1 MDFYKYID
9 EINLI
14 ENQNNTERDLYYLV
28 KQTLEPFCRGLSLR
42 IVAERR
48 KSELGQIFYGIS
60 SVPDIAILDRDFVNK
75 QHYEITG
82 KNRDKL
88 KGCIEV
94 KNLGEKLYTLE
105 ELQEEFKNENV
116 GTAAG
121 QLIGEI
127 LWYKKLL
134 YTNGKEW
141 KLFTF
146 KNSEKYDNA
155 IIGIVTKRIEKEKK
169 GKFNWTEDPDIKQ
182 TVKDIFISDKNIEE
196 KDKKIEEK
204 RITENCTKYWNEFIA
219 EIIAEIKKINLT

>member
-28 KQTLEPFCRGLSLR
+28 KQTLEPYCRGLSLR

-60 SVPDIAILDRDFVNK
+60 SVPDIAILDRDFNNEKNK
-75 QHYEITG
+75 VINKE
-82 KNRDKL
+82 NRDKL

-94 KNLGEKLYTLE
+94 KNLGEKLYTL
-105 ELQEEFKNENV
+105 
-116 GTAAG
+116 
-121 QLIGEI
+121 I
-127 LWYKKLL
+127 LWYKRLL

-141 KLFTF
+141 RLFTF
-146 KNSEKYDNA
+146 NNSGEYDDE
-155 IIGIVTKRIEKEKK
+155 IIGIVTKRIKKEKK
-169 GKFNWTEDPDIKQ
+169 GKFNWTEDSDIKQ
-182 TVKDIFISDKNIEE
+182 TVKDIFILDKKIEE

-204 RITENCTKYWNEFIA
+204 RITKDCTKNWDEF
-219 EIIAEIKKINLT
+219 IAEIKKILTLLKRDVAQ

>member
-14 ENQNNTERDLYYLV
+14 KNQNNTERDLYYLV
-28 KQTLEPFCRGLSLR
+28 KQTLEPYCCGLSLR

-60 SVPDIAILDRDFVNK
+60 SVPDIAILDRDFNNEKNK
-75 QHYEITG
+75 VINKE
-82 KNRDKL
+82 NRDKL

-94 KNLGEKLYTLE
+94 KNLGEKLYTLK
-105 ELQEEFKNENV
+105 ELQKEFKNKNV

-121 QLIGEI
+121 QLAGEI

-141 KLFTF
+141 RLFTF
-146 KNSEKYDNA
+146 INSGEKDDKIIGDI
-155 IIGIVTKRIEKEKK
+155 IIGIVKNRIEKEERNEEY
-169 GKFNWTEDPDIKQ
+169 NWTKDNVIKQ
-182 TVKDIFISDKNIEE
+182 TVIDIL
-196 KDKKIEEK
+196 DKKIEQK
-204 RITENCTKYWNEFIA
+204 IITENCTKNWDEF
-219 EIIAEIKKINLT
+219 IAEIKKIDLT

>member
-14 ENQNNTERDLYYLV
+14 KNQNNTERDLYYLV
-28 KQTLEPFCRGLSLR
+28 KQMLEPYCCGLSLR
-42 IVAERR
+42 IVAERI

-60 SVPDIAILDRDFVNK
+60 SVPDIAILDRDFVNN
-75 QHYEITG
+75 QHYKITG

-94 KNLGEKLYTLE
+94 KNLGEKMYTLE
-105 ELQEEFKNENV
+105 ELKEEFENENV

-121 QLIGEI
+121 QLAGEI

-141 KLFTF
+141 RLFTF
-146 KNSEKYDNA
+146 YNSGEYDDE
-155 IIGIVTKRIEKEKK
+155 IIGIVTKRIEEEKK
-169 GKFNWTEDPDIKQ
+169 GKFNWTKDTGIKQ
-182 TVKDIFISDKNIEE
+182 TVKDILYKNIEE
-196 KDKKIEEK
+196 KI
-204 RITENCTKYWNEFIA
+204 ITENCTKYWDEF
-219 EIIAEIKKINLT
+219 IAEIKKILTLLKRDDAP

>member
-14 ENQNNTERDLYYLV
+14 KNQNNTERDLYYLV
-28 KQTLEPFCRGLSLR
+28 KQTLEPYCRGLSLR

-75 QHYEITG
+75 QHYKITG

-94 KNLGEKLYTLE
+94 KNLGEKLYTLK
-105 ELQEEFKNENV
+105 ELQEEFENENV

-121 QLIGEI
+121 QLAGEI

-141 KLFTF
+141 RLFTF
-146 KNSEKYDNA
+146 YNSGEYDDE
-155 IIGIVTKRIEKEKK
+155 IIGIVTKSLT
-169 GKFNWTEDPDIKQ
+169 GIKIP
-182 TVKDIFISDKNIEE
+182 V
-196 KDKKIEEK
+196 
-204 RITENCTKYWNEFIA
+204 
-219 EIIAEIKKINLT
+219 

>member
-14 ENQNNTERDLYYLV
+14 KNQNNTERDLYYLV
-28 KQTLEPFCRGLSLR
+28 KQTLEPYCGGLSLR
-42 IVAERR
+42 IVAERI

-60 SVPDIAILDRDFVNK
+60 SVPDIAILDRDFVNN
-75 QHYEITG
+75 QHYKITG

-94 KNLGEKLYTLE
+94 KNLGEKLYTLT
-105 ELQEEFKNENV
+105 ELQEEFENKNV

-121 QLIGEI
+121 QLAGEI

-146 KNSEKYDNA
+146 NESEEFDNE
-155 IIGIVTKRIEKEKK
+155 IIGIVTKRIEEEKK
-169 GKFNWTEDPDIKQ
+169 GKFNWIKDVGIKK
-182 TVKDIFISDKNIEE
+182 TAKKILNENIEE
-196 KDKKIEEK
+196 KL
-204 RITENCTKYWNEFIA
+204 ITENCTKYWDEF
-219 EIIAEIKKINLT
+219 IAEIKKILTLLNRDVAP

>member
-14 ENQNNTERDLYYLV
+14 KNQNNTERDLYYLV
-28 KQTLEPFCRGLSLR
+28 KQTLEPYCRGLSLR
-42 IVAERR
+42 IVAERI
-48 KSELGQIFYGIS
+48 KSELGQIIYGIS
-60 SVPDIAILDRDFVNK
+60 SVPDIAILDRDFVNN
-75 QHYEITG
+75 QHYKITG

-94 KNLGEKLYTLE
+94 KNLGEKLYTLT
-105 ELQEEFKNENV
+105 ELQEEFENKNV

-141 KLFTF
+141 RLFTF
-146 KNSEKYDNA
+146 YNSGEYDDE
-155 IIGIVTKRIEKEKK
+155 IIGIAESRIMAEGKKKDFDWTKD
-169 GKFNWTEDPDIKQ
+169 TDIKK
-182 TVKDIFISDKNIEE
+182 TAKKILNENIEE
-196 KDKKIEEK
+196 KL
-204 RITENCTKYWNEFIA
+204 ITKDCTKNWDEF
-219 EIIAEIKKINLT
+219 IAEIKKILTLLKRDVAP

>member
-14 ENQNNTERDLYYLV
+14 KNQNNTERDLYYLV
-28 KQTLEPFCRGLSLR
+28 KQTLEPYCGGLSLR
-42 IVAERR
+42 IVAERI

-60 SVPDIAILDRDFVNK
+60 SVPDIAILDRDFVNN
-75 QHYEITG
+75 QHYKITG

-105 ELQEEFKNENV
+105 ELQEEFKNKNV

-121 QLIGEI
+121 QLAGEI
-127 LWYKKLL
+127 LWYKRLL

-141 KLFTF
+141 RLFTF
-146 KNSEKYDNA
+146 YNSGEYDDE
-155 IIGIVTKRIEKEKK
+155 IIGIVTKRIEEEKK
-169 GKFNWTEDPDIKQ
+169 GKFNWTKDTGIKK
-182 TVKDIFISDKNIEE
+182 TAKKILNENIEE
-196 KDKKIEEK
+196 KL
-204 RITENCTKYWNEFIA
+204 ITENCTKYWDEF
-219 EIIAEIKKINLT
+219 IAEIKKILTLLKRDVAP

>member
-14 ENQNNTERDLYYLV
+14 KNQNNTERDLYYLV
-28 KQTLEPFCRGLSLR
+28 KQTLEPYCCGLSLR
-42 IVAERR
+42 IVAERI

-60 SVPDIAILDRDFVNK
+60 SVPDIAILDRDFVNN
-75 QHYEITG
+75 QHYKITG

-121 QLIGEI
+121 QLAGEI
-127 LWYKKLL
+127 LWYKRLL
-134 YTNGKEW
+134 YTNGTEW

-146 KNSEKYDNA
+146 NESEEFDDV
-155 IIGIVTKRIEKEKK
+155 IIEIVTKRIKEEKK
-169 GKFNWTEDPDIKQ
+169 GKFNWTEDIDIMK
-182 TVKDIFISDKNIEE
+182 TAKKILKDN
-196 KDKKIEEK
+196 IEEK
-204 RITENCTKYWNEFIA
+204 RITEDCTKNWDEF
-219 EIIAEIKKINLT
+219 IAEIKKILTLLKRDVAP

>member
-14 ENQNNTERDLYYLV
+14 KNQNNTERDLYYLV
-28 KQTLEPFCRGLSLR
+28 KQTLEPYCCGLSLR
-42 IVAERR
+42 IVAERI

-60 SVPDIAILDRDFVNK
+60 SVPDIAILDRDFVNN
-75 QHYEITG
+75 QHYKITG

-105 ELQEEFKNENV
+105 ELKEEFENENV

-121 QLIGEI
+121 QLAGEI
-127 LWYKKLL
+127 LWYKRLL
-134 YTNGKEW
+134 YTNGTEW

-146 KNSEKYDNA
+146 NESEEFDDV
-155 IIGIVTKRIEKEKK
+155 IIEIVTKRIEEEKK
-169 GKFNWTEDPDIKQ
+169 GKFNWTKDTGIKK
-182 TVKDIFISDKNIEE
+182 TAKKILNENIEE
-196 KDKKIEEK
+196 KI
-204 RITENCTKYWNEFIA
+204 ITKNCTKYWDEF
-219 EIIAEIKKINLT
+219 IAEIKKILPLLNRDVAP

>member
-14 ENQNNTERDLYYLV
+14 KNQNNTERDLYYLV
-28 KQTLEPFCRGLSLR
+28 KQTLEPYCVGLSLR

-48 KSELGQIFYGIS
+48 KSKLGQIFYGIS
-60 SVPDIAILDRDFVNK
+60 SVPDIAILDRDFVNN
-75 QHYEITG
+75 QHYKITG

-105 ELQEEFKNENV
+105 ELQKEFKNKNV

-121 QLIGEI
+121 QLAGEI

-141 KLFTF
+141 RLFTF
-146 KNSEKYDNA
+146 YNSGDYDDE
-155 IIGIVTKRIEKEKK
+155 IIGIVEKRKK
-169 GKFNWTEDPDIKQ
+169 QEERNEEFNWIEDSGIEQ
-182 TVKDIFISDKNIEE
+182 TVIDILNENIEE
-196 KDKKIEEK
+196 KL
-204 RITENCTKYWNEFIA
+204 ITKDCTKNWDEF
-219 EIIAEIKKINLT
+219 IAEIKKILPLLKRDVAP

>member
-14 ENQNNTERDLYYLV
+14 KNQNNTERDLYYLV

-48 KSELGQIFYGIS
+48 KSKLGQIFYGIS

-121 QLIGEI
+121 QLAGEI

-134 YTNGKEW
+134 YTNGTEW

-146 KNSEKYDNA
+146 NESKKYDNT
-155 IIGIVTKRIEKEKK
+155 IIEIVEKRIKQEEKK
-169 GKFNWTEDPDIKQ
+169 GKFNWTKDSGIKDSGIIDIL
-182 TVKDIFISDKNIEE
+182 
-196 KDKKIEEK
+196 DKKIEVK
-204 RITENCTKYWNEFIA
+204 LITKDCTNNWDEFIA
-219 EIIAEIKKINLT
+219 EIEKIDLT

>member
-14 ENQNNTERDLYYLV
+14 KNQNNTERDLYYLV
-28 KQTLEPFCRGLSLR
+28 KQMLEPYCCGLSLR
-42 IVAERR
+42 IVAERI

-60 SVPDIAILDRDFVNK
+60 SVPDIAILDRDFVNN
-75 QHYEITG
+75 QHYKITG

-105 ELQEEFKNENV
+105 ELQKEFKNENV

-121 QLIGEI
+121 QLAGEI

-141 KLFTF
+141 RLFTF
-146 KNSEKYDNA
+146 YNSGDYDDE
-155 IIGIVTKRIEKEKK
+155 IIGIVEKRKK
-169 GKFNWTEDPDIKQ
+169 QEERNEEFNWIEDSGIEQ
-182 TVKDIFISDKNIEE
+182 TVIDILNENIEE
-196 KDKKIEEK
+196 KL
-204 RITENCTKYWNEFIA
+204 ITKDCTKNWDEF
-219 EIIAEIKKINLT
+219 IAEIKKILPLLNRDVAP

>member
-14 ENQNNTERDLYYLV
+14 KNQNNTERDLYYLV
-28 KQTLEPFCRGLSLR
+28 KQTLEPYCVGLSLR

-48 KSELGQIFYGIS
+48 KSKLGQIFYGIS
-60 SVPDIAILDRDFVNK
+60 SVPDIAILDRDFVNN
-75 QHYEITG
+75 QHYKITG

-105 ELQEEFKNENV
+105 ELQKEFKNKNV

-121 QLIGEI
+121 QLAGEI

-141 KLFTF
+141 RLFTF
-146 KNSEKYDNA
+146 YNSGDYDDE
-155 IIGIVTKRIEKEKK
+155 IIGIVEKRKK
-169 GKFNWTEDPDIKQ
+169 QEERNEEFNWIEDSGIEQ
-182 TVKDIFISDKNIEE
+182 TVIDILNENIEE
-196 KDKKIEEK
+196 KL
-204 RITENCTKYWNEFIA
+204 ITKDCTKNWDEF
-219 EIIAEIKKINLT
+219 IAEIKKILTLLKRDVAP

>member
-1 MDFYKYID
+1 MDFYKYKD
-9 EINLI
+9 EIDLI

-28 KQTLEPFCRGLSLR
+28 KQTLEPYCDGLSLR

-94 KNLGEKLYTLE
+94 KNLGEKLYKLE
-105 ELQEEFKNENV
+105 ELQEEFENKNV

-121 QLIGEI
+121 QLAGEI

-146 KNSEKYDNA
+146 KNSEKYDNK
-155 IIGIVTKRIEKEKK
+155 IIRIVTKRIEQEERNEE
-169 GKFNWTEDPDIKQ
+169 FNWT
-182 TVKDIFISDKNIEE
+182 KDSGIMKTAKKIINKNI
-196 KDKKIEEK
+196 KDTL
-204 RITENCTKYWNEFIA
+204 ITEDCTNNWDEFIA
-219 EIIAEIKKINLT
+219 KIEKIDLT

>member
-9 EINLI
+9 EIDLI

-28 KQTLEPFCRGLSLR
+28 KQTLEPYCCGLSLR

-48 KSELGQIFYGIS
+48 KSRLGQIFYGIS
-60 SVPDIAILDRDFVNK
+60 SVPDIAILDRDFNNEKNK
-75 QHYEITG
+75 VINKE
-82 KNRDKL
+82 NRDKL

-94 KNLGEKLYTLE
+94 KNLGEKLYTLD
-105 ELQEEFKNENV
+105 ELKEKINNKNV

-141 KLFTF
+141 RLFTF
-146 KNSEKYDNA
+146 NNSGKYDNE
-155 IIGIVTKRIEKEKK
+155 IIGIVEKRKK
-169 GKFNWTEDPDIKQ
+169 QEERNEEFNWIEDPGIEQ
-182 TVKDIFISDKNIEE
+182 TVIDIFILNE
-196 KDKKIEEK
+196 KIKETL
-204 RITENCTKYWNEFIA
+204 ITENCTNNWDEF
-219 EIIAEIKKINLT
+219 IAEIKKIDLT

>member
-14 ENQNNTERDLYYLV
+14 KNQNNTERDLYYLV
-28 KQTLEPFCRGLSLR
+28 KQTLEPYCRGLSLR
-42 IVAERR
+42 IVAERI

-75 QHYEITG
+75 QHYKITG

-94 KNLGEKLYTLE
+94 KNLGEKLYTLK
-105 ELQEEFKNENV
+105 ELQEEFENENV

-121 QLIGEI
+121 QLAGEI

-146 KNSEKYDNA
+146 INSEKDDDKK
-155 IIGIVTKRIEKEKK
+155 IIGIVKKRIKQEERNEE
-169 GKFNWTEDPDIKQ
+169 FNWTKDPGIEQ
-182 TVKDIFISDKNIEE
+182 TVKNIL
-196 KDKKIEEK
+196 KKKIEVK
-204 RITENCTKYWNEFIA
+204 IITKDCTKNWDEF
-219 EIIAEIKKINLT
+219 IAEIKKIYRT

>member
-14 ENQNNTERDLYYLV
+14 KNQNNTERDLYYLV
-28 KQTLEPFCRGLSLR
+28 KQTLEPYCRGLSLR

-60 SVPDIAILDRDFVNK
+60 SVPDIAILDRDFVNN
-75 QHYEITG
+75 QHYKITG

-105 ELQEEFKNENV
+105 ELQEEFKNKNV

-121 QLIGEI
+121 QLAGEI

-146 KNSEKYDNA
+146 FNSEKYDNE
-155 IIGIVTKRIEKEKK
+155 IIGIVTKRIKQEERNEE
-169 GKFNWTEDPDIKQ
+169 FNWTEDSGIIDILNE
-182 TVKDIFISDKNIEE
+182 NIEE
-196 KDKKIEEK
+196 KL
-204 RITENCTKYWNEFIA
+204 ITKNCTKYWDEF
-219 EIIAEIKKINLT
+219 IAEIKKILTLLNRDVAP

>member
-14 ENQNNTERDLYYLV
+14 KNQNNTERDLYYLV
-28 KQTLEPFCRGLSLR
+28 KQTLEPYCCGLSLR
-42 IVAERR
+42 IVAERI

-60 SVPDIAILDRDFVNK
+60 SVPDIAILDRDFVNN
-75 QHYEITG
+75 QHYKITG

-94 KNLGEKLYTLE
+94 KNLGEKLYTLT
-105 ELQEEFKNENV
+105 ELQEEFENKNV

-121 QLIGEI
+121 QLAGEI

-141 KLFTF
+141 RLFTF
-146 KNSEKYDNA
+146 YNSGEYDDE
-155 IIGIVTKRIEKEKK
+155 IIGIVTKRIEEAKK
-169 GKFNWTEDPDIKQ
+169 GKFNWTKDTGIKK
-182 TVKDIFISDKNIEE
+182 TAKKILNENIEE
-196 KDKKIEEK
+196 KI
-204 RITENCTKYWNEFIA
+204 ITKNCTKYWDEF
-219 EIIAEIKKINLT
+219 IAEIKKILPLLNRDVAP

>member
-48 KSELGQIFYGIS
+48 KSKLGQIFYGIS

-155 IIGIVTKRIEKEKK
+155 IIGIVTKRIKQEEKK
-169 GKFNWTEDPDIKQ
+169 GKFNWTKDNDIKQ
-182 TVKDIFISDKNIEE
+182 KVIDILKDNIE
-196 KDKKIEEK
+196 DK
-204 RITENCTKYWNEFIA
+204 RITKDCTKNWDEFIA
-219 EIIAEIKKINLT
+219 EIIAEIKKILTLLKRDVAP

>member
-14 ENQNNTERDLYYLV
+14 KNQNNTERDLYYLV
-28 KQTLEPFCRGLSLR
+28 KQMLEPYCCGLSLR
-42 IVAERR
+42 IVAERI

-60 SVPDIAILDRDFVNK
+60 SVPDIAILDRDFVNN
-75 QHYEITG
+75 QHYKITG

-94 KNLGEKLYTLE
+94 KNLGEKLYTLT
-105 ELQEEFKNENV
+105 ELQEEFENKNV

-121 QLIGEI
+121 QLAGEI

-141 KLFTF
+141 RLFTF
-146 KNSEKYDNA
+146 YNSGDYDDE
-155 IIGIVTKRIEKEKK
+155 IIGIVEKRKK
-169 GKFNWTEDPDIKQ
+169 QEERNEEFNWIEDSGIEQ
-182 TVKDIFISDKNIEE
+182 TVIDILNENIEE
-196 KDKKIEEK
+196 KL
-204 RITENCTKYWNEFIA
+204 ITKDCTKNWDEF
-219 EIIAEIKKINLT
+219 IAEIKKILTLLKRDVAP

>member
-14 ENQNNTERDLYYLV
+14 KNQNNTERDLYYLV
-28 KQTLEPFCRGLSLR
+28 KQMLEPYCCGLSLR
-42 IVAERR
+42 IVAERI

-60 SVPDIAILDRDFVNK
+60 SVPDIAILDRDFVNN
-75 QHYEITG
+75 QHYKITG

-105 ELQEEFKNENV
+105 ELKEEFENENV

-121 QLIGEI
+121 QLAGEI

-141 KLFTF
+141 RLFTF
-146 KNSEKYDNA
+146 YNSGDYDDE
-155 IIGIVTKRIEKEKK
+155 IIGIVTKRIEEEKK
-169 GKFNWTEDPDIKQ
+169 GKFNWTKDNDIKQ
-182 TVKDIFISDKNIEE
+182 KVIDILKDNIE
-196 KDKKIEEK
+196 DK
-204 RITENCTKYWNEFIA
+204 RITKDCTNNWDEFIA
-219 EIIAEIKKINLT
+219 EIEKIDLT

>member
-14 ENQNNTERDLYYLV
+14 KNQNNTERDLYYLV
-28 KQTLEPFCRGLSLR
+28 KQMLEPYCCGLSLR
-42 IVAERR
+42 IVAERI

-60 SVPDIAILDRDFVNK
+60 SVPDIAILDRDFVNN
-75 QHYEITG
+75 QHYKITG

-94 KNLGEKLYTLE
+94 KNLGEKLYTLT
-105 ELQEEFKNENV
+105 ELQEEFENKNV

-121 QLIGEI
+121 QLAGEI

-141 KLFTF
+141 RLFTF
-146 KNSEKYDNA
+146 YNSGEYDDE
-155 IIGIVTKRIEKEKK
+155 IIGIVEKRKK
-169 GKFNWTEDPDIKQ
+169 QEERNEEFNWIEDSGIEQ
-182 TVKDIFISDKNIEE
+182 TVIDILNENIEE
-196 KDKKIEEK
+196 KL
-204 RITENCTKYWNEFIA
+204 ITKDCTKNWDEF
-219 EIIAEIKKINLT
+219 IAEIKKILTLLNRDVAP

>member
-14 ENQNNTERDLYYLV
+14 KNQNNTERDLYYLV
-28 KQTLEPFCRGLSLR
+28 KQTLEPYCGGLSLR

-60 SVPDIAILDRDFVNK
+60 SVPDIAILDRDFVNN
-75 QHYEITG
+75 QHYKITG

-94 KNLGEKLYTLE
+94 KNLGEKLYMLE
-105 ELQEEFKNENV
+105 ELKEEFDNENV

-121 QLIGEI
+121 QLAGEI

-146 KNSEKYDNA
+146 NNSGEYNDE
-155 IIGIVTKRIEKEKK
+155 IIGIVKKRIEKEERNEE
-169 GKFNWTEDPDIKQ
+169 FNWAKDPGVEQALIE
-182 TVKDIFISDKNIEE
+182 IFILYE
-196 KDKKIEEK
+196 KIEEK
-204 RITENCTKYWNEFIA
+204 RITEDCTKYWDEF
-219 EIIAEIKKINLT
+219 IAEIKKILPLLNRDVAP

>member
-14 ENQNNTERDLYYLV
+14 KNQNNTERDLYYLV
-28 KQTLEPFCRGLSLR
+28 KQTLEPYCCGLSLR
-42 IVAERR
+42 IVAERI

-60 SVPDIAILDRDFVNK
+60 SVPDIAILDRDFVNN
-75 QHYEITG
+75 QHYKITG

-105 ELQEEFKNENV
+105 ELKEEFENENV

-121 QLIGEI
+121 QLAGE
-127 LWYKKLL
+127 LFWYKKLL

-141 KLFTF
+141 RLLTY
-146 KNSEKYDNA
+146 NNRRENDDE
-155 IIGIVTKRIEKEKK
+155 IIGIVTKRIEEEKK
-169 GKFNWTEDPDIKQ
+169 GKFNWTKDTGIKK
-182 TVKDIFISDKNIEE
+182 TAKKILNENIEE
-196 KDKKIEEK
+196 KI
-204 RITENCTKYWNEFIA
+204 ITKNCTKYWDEF
-219 EIIAEIKKINLT
+219 IAEIKKILPLLNRDVAP

>member
-14 ENQNNTERDLYYLV
+14 KNQNNTERDLYYLV
-28 KQTLEPFCRGLSLR
+28 KQTLEPYCRGLSLR

-60 SVPDIAILDRDFVNK
+60 SVPDIAILDRDFNNEKNK
-75 QHYEITG
+75 VINKE
-82 KNRDKL
+82 NRDKL

-105 ELQEEFKNENV
+105 ELQEEFENENV

-121 QLIGEI
+121 QLAGEI

-134 YTNGKEW
+134 YTNGTEW

-146 KNSEKYDNA
+146 NESEKYDNT
-155 IIGIVTKRIEKEKK
+155 IIEIVTKRIEKEKK
-169 GKFNWTEDPDIKQ
+169 GKFNWTKDFGIKDSGIIDIL
-182 TVKDIFISDKNIEE
+182 
-196 KDKKIEEK
+196 DKKIEVK
-204 RITENCTKYWNEFIA
+204 LITKDCTKNWDEFIA
-219 EIIAEIKKINLT
+219 EIEKIDLT

>member
-14 ENQNNTERDLYYLV
+14 KNQNNTERDLYYLV
-28 KQTLEPFCRGLSLR
+28 KQMLEPYCCGLSLR
-42 IVAERR
+42 IVAERI

-60 SVPDIAILDRDFVNK
+60 SVPDIAILDRDFVNN
-75 QHYEITG
+75 QHYKITG

-94 KNLGEKLYTLE
+94 KNLGEKLYMLE
-105 ELQEEFKNENV
+105 ELKEEFDNENV

-121 QLIGEI
+121 QLAGEI

-146 KNSEKYDNA
+146 NNSGEYNDE
-155 IIGIVTKRIEKEKK
+155 IIGIVKKRIEKEERNEEY
-169 GKFNWTEDPDIKQ
+169 NWTKDTGIKQ
-182 TVKDIFISDKNIEE
+182 TVKDILYKNIEE
-196 KDKKIEEK
+196 KI
-204 RITENCTKYWNEFIA
+204 ITENCTKYWDEF
-219 EIIAEIKKINLT
+219 IAEIKKILTLLKRDDAP

>member
-14 ENQNNTERDLYYLV
+14 KNQNNTERDLYYLV
-28 KQTLEPFCRGLSLR
+28 KQTLEPYCRGLSLR
-42 IVAERR
+42 IVAERI

-60 SVPDIAILDRDFVNK
+60 SVPDIAILDRDFVNN
-75 QHYEITG
+75 QHYKITG

-105 ELQEEFKNENV
+105 ELQKEFKNKNV

-121 QLIGEI
+121 QLAGEI

-141 KLFTF
+141 RLFTF
-146 KNSEKYDNA
+146 YNSGDYDDE
-155 IIGIVTKRIEKEKK
+155 IIGIVEKRKK
-169 GKFNWTEDPDIKQ
+169 QEERNEEFNWIEDSGIEQ
-182 TVKDIFISDKNIEE
+182 TVRDILNENIEE
-196 KDKKIEEK
+196 KL
-204 RITENCTKYWNEFIA
+204 ITKDCTKNWDEF
-219 EIIAEIKKINLT
+219 IAEIKKILTLLKRDVAP